1 MYLHVYLLN
10 PWDEVAHFPKDKSS
24 DARGGSDAHKQY
36 PVFLRLK
43 LLLDILY
50 LQKGKGM

>member
-10 PWDEVAHFPKDKSS
+10 PWDEVPHFPEDKSS
-24 DARGGSDAHKQY
+24 DARGGTDAYEQY
-36 PVFLRLK
+36 PVFLRFK

-50 LQKGKGM
+50 LQKGKRM